1 MVQSLSKTTDFKEG
15 SVQRLQREI
24 AEMEAVLERGIR
36 DLRRFE
42 NEIHARLNRE
52 IARIREL
59 SDLYKQQKK
68 AKKAKRLEQKKK
80 GKNYREPRQV
90 TLPDKAK
97 EEKGTISLTQQQELR
112 RVYKEAVLQ
121 VHPDKIHHEG
131 ENDKILKATDLTAR
145 LNGIYKRGDLEELIN
160 FYQFIISEN
169 GLYEKGIPAKEIAV
183 DPQARLVSL
192 KKKKEAMSL
201 ELEKLKN
208 SYTYKILTTYEDP
221 LSFIDELQLQF
232 RERILQLEKRTR
244 KG

>member
-1 MVQSLSKTTDFKEG
+1 MVQSLSKTADSKEG

-24 AEMEAVLERGIR
+24 AEMEAVLEREIR

-42 NEIHARLNRE
+42 AEIHTRLNRE

-68 AKKAKRLEQKKK
+68 AKKAKRLKQKKK
-80 GKNYREPRQV
+80 GKNYRESRQV
-90 TLPDKAK
+90 ILPDKAK
-97 EEKGTISLTQQQELR
+97 AEKGTISFNQQQELR

-131 ENDKILKATDLTAR
+131 EHDKILKATDLTAR
-145 LNGIYKRGDLEELIN
+145 LNGIYKRGDLEELIK

-183 DPQARLVSL
+183 DLKARLVSL